1 LASEGEVVHGQRF
14 VHETVSNYQRTEALA
29 LSSGIALAAT
39 ITCQVG
45 VDCLGTKNADTLNGT
60 AAEDYIYGRG
70 GADTIFGGEGNDD
83 IHVYDGY
90 TTDTVYCGPGED
102 TVSFDV
108 GIFGIVRDQIAK
120 DCEHQEAHY
129 D

>member
-1 LASEGEVVHGQRF
+1 MEDLIVDLRSGAG
-14 VHETVSNYQRTEALA
+14 TEAKNE
-29 LSSGIALAAT
+29 SGTNTIDWEGNVVDSVYSGAGDDRITGNALANV
-39 ITCQVG
+39 ISG
-45 VDCLGTKNADTLNGT
+45 N
-60 AAEDYIYGRG
+60 R
-70 GADTIFGGEGNDD
+70 GADTIFGGEGDDD

-90 TTDTVYCGPGED
+90 TTDAVYCGPGED